1 MIILFDRLVRNFLI
15 SFILFFGISTLNPE
29 QVSARQG
36 NCPDRFLK
44 NAMYLLEKKK
54 QADALATFNQIV
66 RNFPKCPQAEE
77 AQWQLIK
84 YYSTVAR
91 STTTAEYF
99 QLAEEHISFY
109 LHYWPEGSYRKLVLR
124 EREFNMKTE
133 EPFHLRKGTFIAILS
148 AAIIMTIA
156 LTLGSR

>member
-1 MIILFDRLVRNFLI
+1 MIILFDRFVRNFLLTL
-15 SFILFFGISTLNPE
+15 ILFFGISTLNPE

-36 NCPDRFLK
+36 TCPDRFLK
-44 NAMYLLEKKK
+44 NAMYLLEKKEK
-54 QADALATFNQIV
+54 AAALATFNQIV

-109 LHYWPEGSYRKLVLR
+109 LHYWPKGSYRKLVLR
-124 EREFNMKTE
+124 EREFNRKTE

-148 AAIIMTIA
+148 AAIVMTVA
-156 LTLGSR
+156 LTIGSR